1 MNCIINSGA
10 TLEVLSPAGNIDNLK
25 AAVSAGADAVYL
37 GLKTFSAR
45 SGAANFSEDDLKF
58 AVAYAHL
65 FGVKVYVA
73 VNTLIKDSELN
84 AFINAVGYA
93 LTVGADAFIL
103 QDVYLGDL
111 LKKYFPDITLH
122 LSTQGGVINA
132 YGAINAKKHG
142 FSRVILSRETAL
154 NDIKEICKIIETEV
168 FVHGALCT
176 SFSGHCYFS
185 SFIGGLSGNRGEC
198 KQPCRKAYSLCE
210 NGAVDRKGYLISL
223 SDLCLDKQIET
234 LRNLGVSS
242 IKIEGRMRG
251 AEYVSVATSYYKN
264 LVNGITRPDLF
275 KALKKTFNRG
285 DYTEGLAFGG
295 DNIISDKIQSHKGL
309 KVGIIGKIYDDKIFF
324 KDFYN
329 MKDGDAFKIIRQ
341 EREVGNAVAKTVNG
355 KLSLYYKGNV
365 KVGDDINITKDA
377 GILSKYVAGEKRKDI
392 SVKVTA
398 KTGEKLQISACGV
411 TLYGEQPLA
420 HAETAPATV
429 ESIKQ
434 NLLKTDVYPFNV
446 INAEIELSGEPFIV
460 KSVLNNLRAKLYKTI
475 FYGDRT
481 YDYSPVVYNEPQIE
495 KVVNCSIK
503 CAIVSNFATVDYLKK
518 AGYTD
523 IIYMPLNY
531 DKNAVL
537 SDLNGYDGGEFWL
550 YLPPNLSGEE
560 LKFISDYAKIF
571 KGVYGECY
579 WTEEYADQNGLKL
592 MRGTGFNVFNKA
604 DVLAA
609 LSRGEA
615 FAYSKELSAA
625 EIKNIGASGLVLN
638 CGAIEI
644 MDLCYCIFKKDCK
657 NCRRGNKF
665 VLKDEFSHEFTV
677 ISYKTINNMG
687 KCKFKVFNSA
697 NILSEE
703 FLPLR
708 ACNYPVISDFRPFS
722 TEEICK
728 IINAKT
734 ICELKAAL
742 NNTTRGNYQK
752 GVK

>member
-1 MNCIINSGA
+1 M
-10 TLEVLSPAGNIDNLK
+10 EVLSPAGNIDNLK
-25 AAVSAGADAVYL
+25 AAVSCGADAVYL

-45 SGAANFSEDDLKF
+45 SSAANFSDEEL
-58 AVAYAHL
+58 AYAIAYAHL

-73 VNTLIKDSELN
+73 VNTLIKDGELN
-84 AFINAVGYA
+84 AFINAVGFA
-93 LTVGADAFIL
+93 LNAGADAFIL

-142 FSRVILSRETAL
+142 FSRVILSRETSL
-154 NDIKEICKIIETEV
+154 DDIKEICKLIKTEV

-198 KQPCRKAYSLCE
+198 KQPCRKAYSLLVG
-210 NGAVDRKGYLISL
+210 GAADRKGYLISL

-234 LRNLGVSS
+234 LKNLGVSS

-251 AEYVSVATSYYKN
+251 VEYVSVATSYYKN
-264 LVNGITRPDLF
+264 LVNGISRPDLL

-309 KVGIIGKIYDDKIFF
+309 KVGIIGKICDDKIFF

-329 MKDGDAFKIIRQ
+329 LKDGDAFKIIRA
-341 EREVGNAVAKTVNG
+341 EREVGNAVAKTVNS

-365 KVGDDINITKDA
+365 KVGDDINITKDT
-377 GILSKYVAGEKRKDI
+377 GLFDKYVLSEKRKDI

-398 KTGEKLQISACGV
+398 KTGEKLEISACGI
-411 TLYGEQPLA
+411 TFKSETPLTR
-420 HAETAPATV
+420 AETAPATV
-429 ESIKQ
+429 DSVKQ
-434 NLLKTDVYPFNV
+434 NLLKTNVYPFN
-446 INAEIELSGEPFIV
+446 ITNAEIELAGEPFIV

-475 FYGDRT
+475 FYGEATAEYLPVT
-481 YDYSPVVYNEPQIE
+481 YTEHKIE
-495 KVVNCSIK
+495 KCANNTIK
-503 CAIVSNFATVDYLKK
+503 SAIISNFTSVNALKNS
-518 AGYTD
+518 GYTNVV
-523 IIYMPLNY
+523 YMPLCY
-531 DKNAVL
+531 DSSFVL
-537 SDLNGYDGGEFWL
+537 NDLNGADSSDVWL

-560 LKFISDYAKIF
+560 LKNISEYVKTF

-579 WTEEYADQNGLKL
+579 WAEEYADKFCLKL
-592 MRGTGFNVFNKA
+592 MRGAGFNVFNKV
-604 DVLAA
+604 DVNAA
-609 LSRGEA
+609 VTRGEA
-615 FAYSKELSAA
+615 FVFSKELSLA
-625 EIKNIGASGLVLN
+625 EIKNIGANGFVLN
-638 CGAIEI
+638 CGAVEI

-657 NCRRGNKF
+657 NCRRGNEF
-665 VLKDEFSHEFTV
+665 TLKDEFSHEFTV
-677 ISYKTINNMG
+677 LRYKTTKNSG

-697 NILSEE
+697 NVLTEDCGFS
-703 FLPLR
+703 
-708 ACNYPVISDFRPFS
+708 VISDFRPFS
-722 TEEICK
+722 QKEVCD
-728 IINAKT
+728 IIASKSAA
-734 ICELKAAL
+734 ELKTAL
-742 NNTTRGNYQK
+742 KNTTRGNYIK